1 MNNSTIAI
9 AKKNT
14 IKNIKG
20 LLLSFLPIENVF
32 YALLIS
38 LSVTLFSQVNANTLT
53 TAPLSIS
60 YGALTKTI
68 NDVSRAAIREQNNT
82 ILVADQLT
90 GKASAKTRSEIAAAQ
105 LTTEISPQTRSIS
118 LSTTYHYPP
127 EFSIYSATTLLQN
140 DVDNDG
146 YYQTLS
152 VIFDADM
159 YSDDDNDL
167 GEVYARLYLSEH
179 GGPWIHYYSSDNF
192 IIHSDSDQDAYEVM
206 TTFREG
212 YYPADYDLLIDLY
225 QVGSNSIVATY
236 SADDSSALYALPLE
250 SRDYDDV
257 YIDSEYHQ
265 QGGSFSAWSLVIL
278 LLVLASRL
286 SKRSLYRFAPKLS

>member
-1 MNNSTIAI
+1 MKNTKIGTA

-20 LLLSFLPIENVF
+20 LRLGFSPLGNIFN
-32 YALLIS
+32 ALFIS
-38 LSVTLFSQVNANTLT
+38 ASLTLFNQVNANEQVT
-53 TAPLSIS
+53 TRSSIS
-60 YGALTKTI
+60 YGALAETI
-68 NDVSRAAIREQNNT
+68 NDVSRATIIKQNNT
-82 ILVADQLT
+82 ILVPDQLT
-90 GKASAKTRSEIAAAQ
+90 GKATGKTRNEIQAAQ
-105 LTTEISPQTRSIS
+105 LLPEMSPQARSLTLSIS
-118 LSTTYHYPP
+118 NGYSP
-127 EFSIYSATTLLQN
+127 EFSIYNATTLLRN
-140 DVDNDG
+140 DFDSDG

-159 YSDDDNDL
+159 YSYDDNDF

-212 YYPADYDLLIDLY
+212 YYPSDYDLLIDLY

-257 YIDSEYHQ
+257 YIDSDYQQ

-286 SKRSLYRFAPKLS
+286 SKRLLKIFA